1 MDADANY
8 GMDEVDAVRN
18 FREQIA
24 KEEQDREKARVDELY
39 KAAEGEEQNNLTVQQ
54 LAANQAAAQ
63 GNYELLGA
71 MYGLTADQVDRL
83 MNRGKYAP
91 VDYGY
96 YEEPTPRRKPQ
107 TTSID
112 PVAADLLKR
121 ELVNHSNPSYNPV
134 QSLVNMWSSV
144 RK

>member
-1 MDADANY
+1 
-8 GMDEVDAVRN
+8 
-18 FREQIA
+18 
-24 KEEQDREKARVDELY
+24 VDELY

-91 VDYGY
+91 VVYYDDSGYGGTPKAQPKKYVGYGNTTVYDYSDG
-96 YEEPTPRRKPQ
+96 K
-107 TTSID
+107 S
-112 PVAADLLKR
+112 
-121 ELVNHSNPSYNPV
+121 SNPGAPTTL
-134 QSLVNMWSSV
+134 SLQQWAN
-144 RK
+144 RYQYK